1 MELANKPRKPKESN
15 QAVDAQR
22 DIGAHEWKQNS
33 ACDRPLRKGINDW
46 PKKGSSRIKSLGR
59 NNNSTWQAVKKTK
72 SEPKKCKVHY
82 HTRPSSWMERKNQ
95 RKAHMKGQETQTEN
109 LQVAAD
115 TWAAGRLLDKFE
127 REARATNLYPANIG
141 HGGAMG
147 QR

>member
-15 QAVDAQR
+15 QAVDAQREAQR

-72 SEPKKCKVHY
+72 SEPKKCKAHY
-82 HTRPSSWMERKNQ
+82 HARPSSWMERKTK
-95 RKAHMKGQETQTEN
+95 RKPAWKARKRRRRISRLRQTHK
-109 LQVAAD
+109 QQAD
-115 TWAAGRLLDKFE
+115 SW
-127 REARATNLYPANIG
+127 TNLKGKHVPPTCTQPI
-141 HGGAMG
+141 
-147 QR
+147 